1 MTLLHESDKSFWHG
15 FVDFYEPFFA
25 NIRINTIA
33 EIGIFK
39 GNSVKWLLTRF
50 PDAII
55 YGADILPI
63 QPEWPIDDRFNFSQ
77 LDQGNR
83 ELIQIFFGQNSY
95 DLIIE
100 DGSHLPEHQALAL
113 IEGLKRLNSGGI
125 YILEDI
131 HTSHRRY
138 NSKSIGA
145 FEYCP
150 GQNGNALTVLLALM
164 HYQELGIKIDETKV
178 RLISE
183 NSLFSIDEVTYLSK
197 NAKHIHFYRRS
208 KLPQKC
214 YACGSSDYHF
224 SILKCSC
231 GVDVFSDADSMTFV
245 IEKQ

>member
-15 FVDFYEPFFA
+15 FVDFYETFFTNK
-25 NIRINTIA
+25 NINAIA

-63 QPEWPIDDRFNFSQ
+63 QKEWPVNERFIFSQ
-77 LDQGNR
+77 LDQDKR
-83 ELIQIFFGQNSY
+83 ELIQRFFDQNRF

-100 DGSHLPEHQALAL
+100 DGSHFPEHQALAL
-113 IEGLKRLNSGGI
+113 IEGISRLNSGGL

-138 NSKSIGA
+138 NKKSLGVL
-145 FEYCP
+145 EYSP
-150 GQNGNALTVLLALM
+150 GQKGNALTVLLALM
-164 HYQELGIKIDETKV
+164 HYQEIGIKIDEEKAH
-178 RLISE
+178 LISE
-183 NSLFSIDEVTYLSK
+183 NSLFSIDEVIFLSD
-197 NAKHIHFYRRS
+197 NSKHIHFYRRA

-214 YACGSSDYHF
+214 YACGSVDFNF
-224 SILKCSC
+224 SSLKCSC
-231 GVDVFSDADSMTFV
+231 GIDIFSDADSMTFV
-245 IEKQ
+245 IEKK

>member
-15 FVDFYEPFFA
+15 FVDFYETFFT
-25 NIRINTIA
+25 NKKINTIA

-50 PDAII
+50 PEAII

-63 QPEWPIDDRFNFSQ
+63 QPEWPIDDRFNFRQ
-77 LDQGNR
+77 LDQGKR
-83 ELIQIFFGQNSY
+83 ELIQSFFGQIRF

-100 DGSHLPEHQALAL
+100 DGSHFPEHQAIAL
-113 IEGLKRLNSGGI
+113 IEGISQLNSGGL

-138 NSKSIGA
+138 NKKSLGS
-145 FEYCP
+145 FEYSP
-150 GQNGNALTVLLALM
+150 GQRGNALTVLLALM
-164 HYQELGIKIDETKV
+164 HYQEIGIKIDQAKA
-178 RLISE
+178 RLIAES
-183 NSLFSIDEVTYLSK
+183 SLFSVDEVIYLSE
-197 NAKHIHFYRRS
+197 NAKHIHFYRRG

-214 YACGSSDYHF
+214 YACGSTDYHF
-224 SILKCSC
+224 SSLKCSC